1 MTDTRAAALA
11 AEFDIDP
18 HRPLL
23 IVDADEVLFHFMSA
37 FLNFIEEKGHAFV
50 FRSYALAGNVLKEEN
65 GTPLGREQ
73 VTDLVSDFFKMRTR
87 QIPPD
92 PEAAMVITRLIA
104 DGIQGIVLSN
114 VPLNVVEDRRHA
126 LDDAGINLPLAPWSG
141 PKGPAV
147 AALAAKT
154 QKPTAFV
161 DDIASHHESV
171 AELAPAVY
179 RLHYVTHPKLRQLLG
194 TVSAAHAQAENWGAL
209 DSIIRSRLLD

>member
-1 MTDTRAAALA
+1 MTDARAAALA

-50 FRSYALAGNVLKEEN
+50 FRSYALAGNVLKEAN
-65 GTPLGREQ
+65 GIPLAREQ
-73 VTDLVSDFFKMRTR
+73 VTDLVSDFFKVRTR

-92 PEAAMVITRLIA
+92 LEAASVISRLLA

-114 VPLNVVEDRRHA
+114 VPLNAVEDRRYA
-126 LDDAGINLPLAPWSG
+126 LADAGINLPLAPWSG
-141 PKGPAV
+141 PKGSAV

-154 QKPTAFV
+154 RKPTAFV

-171 AELAPAVY
+171 AELAPAVH
-179 RLHYVTHPKLRQLLG
+179 RLHYVTHPKLREILG
-194 TVSAAHAQAENWGAL
+194 TVRAADAQADSWGDL
-209 DSIIRSRLLD
+209 ERLIRNRLII

>member
-1 MTDTRAAALA
+1 MSNARAAALA

-50 FRSYALAGNVLKEEN
+50 FRSYALAGNVLKEAN
-65 GTPLGREQ
+65 GIPLAREQ
-73 VTDLVSDFFKMRTR
+73 VTDLVSDFFKVRTR

-92 PEAAMVITRLIA
+92 LEAASVISGLLA

-114 VPLNVVEDRRHA
+114 VPLNAVEDRRYA
-126 LDDAGINLPLAPWSG
+126 LADAGINLPLAPWSG

-154 QKPTAFV
+154 RKPTAFV

-194 TVSAAHAQAENWGAL
+194 AVEAANAQAENWGVL
-209 DSIIRSRLLD
+209 DQLIRKRLIG

>member
-1 MTDTRAAALA
+1 MTDARAAALA

-37 FLNFIEEKGHAFV
+37 FLNFIEEKGHTFV

-65 GTPLGREQ
+65 GIPLAREQ
-73 VTDLVSDFFKMRTR
+73 VTDLVSDFFKVRTR

-92 PEAAMVITRLIA
+92 LEAASVISSLLA

-114 VPLNVVEDRRHA
+114 VPLNAVEDRRYA
-126 LDDAGINLPLAPWSG
+126 LADAGINLPLAPWSG

-154 QKPTAFV
+154 RKPTAFV

-194 TVSAAHAQAENWGAL
+194 AVEAANAQAENWGVL
-209 DSIIRSRLLD
+209 DQLIRKRLIG

>member
-1 MTDTRAAALA
+1 MTDARAAALA

-50 FRSYALAGNVLKEEN
+50 FRSYALAGNVLKEAN
-65 GTPLGREQ
+65 GIPLAREQ
-73 VTDLVSDFFKMRTR
+73 VTDLVSDFFKVRTR

-92 PEAAMVITRLIA
+92 LEAASVISRLLA

-114 VPLNVVEDRRHA
+114 VPLNAVEDRRYA
-126 LDDAGINLPLAPWSG
+126 LADAGINLPLAPWSG
-141 PKGPAV
+141 PKGSAV

-154 QKPTAFV
+154 LKPTAFV

-194 TVSAAHAQAENWGAL
+194 AVEAANAQAENWGML
-209 DSIIRSRLLD
+209 DQLIRSHLIG

>member
-1 MTDTRAAALA
+1 LTNARAAALA

-18 HRPLL
+18 NRPLL

-50 FRSYALAGNVLKEEN
+50 FRSYALAGNVLEKTN
-65 GTPLGREQ
+65 GTPLAREQ
-73 VTDLVSDFFKMRTR
+73 VTDLVSDFFKVCTR

-92 PEAAMVITRLIA
+92 LEAASVISRLLA

-114 VPLNVVEDRRHA
+114 VPLNAVEDRRYA
-126 LDDAGINLPLAPWSG
+126 LADAGINLPLAPWSG

-154 QKPTAFV
+154 RKPTAFV

-194 TVSAAHAQAENWGAL
+194 AVEAANAQAENWGVL
-209 DSIIRSRLLD
+209 DQLIRKRLIG

>member
-1 MTDTRAAALA
+1 MTNARAAALA

-18 HRPLL
+18 NRPLL

-50 FRSYALAGNVLKEEN
+50 FRSYALAGNVLEKTN
-65 GTPLGREQ
+65 GTPLAREQ
-73 VTDLVSDFFKMRTR
+73 VTDLVSDFFKVCTR

-92 PEAAMVITRLIA
+92 LEAASVISRLLA

-114 VPLNVVEDRRHA
+114 VPLNAVEDRRYA
-126 LDDAGINLPLAPWSG
+126 LADAGINLPLAPWSG

-154 QKPTAFV
+154 RKPTAFV

-194 TVSAAHAQAENWGAL
+194 TVEAANAQAENWGML
-209 DSIIRSRLLD
+209 DQLIRSYLIN